1 MSLGS
6 NVERELRRFRARVLV
21 ATVLVLLAFLL
32 LVLRLGYLQL
42 WRYDDLLEQAESN
55 RTSVVPIVP
64 NRGVI
69 MDRNGVVLATNYP
82 PTPWRSRPPS

>member
-21 ATVLVLLAFLL
+21 ATALVLLAFLL

-55 RTSVVPIVP
+55 RTSEIGRAHV
-64 NRGVI
+64 
-69 MDRNGVVLATNYP
+69 
-82 PTPWRSRPPS
+82 